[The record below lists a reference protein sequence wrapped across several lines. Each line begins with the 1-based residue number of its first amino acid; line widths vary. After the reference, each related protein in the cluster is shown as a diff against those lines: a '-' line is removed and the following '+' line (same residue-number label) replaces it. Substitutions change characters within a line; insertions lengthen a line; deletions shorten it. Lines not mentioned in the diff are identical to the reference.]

1 MHISEPKLGALLRES
16 QENDTTQPATSTSP
30 MLNLYPEPQNPS
42 EVYSNLLYRWVDVMY
57 GEKAL
62 EKEALRN
69 LLEYEP
75 TYRAYQRLTGKK

>member
-1 MHISEPKLGALLRES
+1 MSDEPL
-16 QENDTTQPATSTSP
+16 TATGLQKARS
-30 MLNLYPEPQNPS
+30 MGIAVLYPHPQNPS

-62 EKEALRN
+62 EKEALKN

-75 TYRAYQRLTGKK
+75 TYRAYMRLTGKMR